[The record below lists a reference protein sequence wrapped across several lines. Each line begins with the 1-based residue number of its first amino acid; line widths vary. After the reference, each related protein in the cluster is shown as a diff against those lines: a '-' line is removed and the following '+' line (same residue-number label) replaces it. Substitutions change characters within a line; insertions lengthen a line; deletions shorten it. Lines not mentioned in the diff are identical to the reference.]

1 MSTISS
7 KFKHSE
13 PFFALRNRKSGL
25 QLAYYVD
32 LVVSNSK
39 EPGKKRNNARVKIGK
54 YMVTKLQV
62 RWKKAMSA
70 INFEFTII

>member
-1 MSTISS
+1 M
-7 KFKHSE
+7 
-13 PFFALRNRKSGL
+13 
-25 QLAYYVD
+25 AYYVD